1 MVRSAADTQQA
12 TDGDDLSWQQLVFQS
27 CGGLL
32 LLGLG
37 DRMALVASLT
47 ERERSYRAGCDE
59 MLLRAIRD
67 AALTGEW
74 NPYERR
80 DRVRRIL
87 AGYVMDVAAAR
98 TH

>member
-1 MVRSAADTQQA
+1 MTSAADTQQA
-12 TDGDDLSWQQLVFQS
+12 TDGDDLSWHQLIFES
-27 CGGLL
+27 CSGLL
-32 LLGLG
+32 LLGIG
-37 DRMALVASLT
+37 DRMKLVASLA
-47 ERERSYRAGCDE
+47 ERERSYRAGCDD

-74 NPYERR
+74 NPHERR
-80 DRVRRIL
+80 DRVQRIL